1 MVLLRHR
8 VLPVGLHHGIHR
20 GGSGDRDEPVCGLP
34 LSGGYPG
41 PRAAGEVRPLGAV
54 LSDASC
60 TGGRPNIK
68 HLYQHGAYV
77 QQHEL

>member
-8 VLPVGLHHGIHR
+8 VLPVGVHHGLHR
-20 GGSGDRDEPVCGLP
+20 GGSGGRDEPVHGVS
-34 LSGGYPG
+34 LSGGDPG

-54 LSDASC
+54 LPDAGR
-60 TGGRPNIK
+60 TGGRPDIK
-68 HLYQHGAYV
+68 HLHQHGAYV